1 MKKPIVTRN
10 YNFADAV
17 LKQKADEL
25 LVLLDRDSVE
35 FADRGYDR
43 DAKDAFVNAIRIVS
57 DQTSDETLEASKMI
71 LTENKNANRSVLEK
85 SMRTIFNMAANKFGT
100 KSAQYRAFGNPEIS
114 RQSDAEI
121 VRTCKVMVTAA
132 RANLPALES
141 EGLTEEKIEKLN
153 SHGIALDE
161 SIDVAKKG
169 VSDRDIATEKRVE
182 ELNALYALVI
192 KYAGIG
198 QDIFYEVNEAKYND
212 YVIYDT
218 PSGLPPENP
227 DGPIVP

>member
-43 DAKDAFVNAIRIVS
+43 DVKDAFVNAIRIVS

-153 SHGIALDE
+153 DQGVTLDN

-198 QDIFYEVNEAKYND
+198 QDIFYEENEAKYND

-218 PSGLPPENP
+218 PSGLPPEDP
-227 DGPIVP
+227 DGLIIP

>member
-198 QDIFYEVNEAKYND
+198 QDIFYEENEAKYND

>member
-1 MKKPIVTRN
+1 MKKPIVIRN
-10 YNFADAV
+10 YRLTDGV

-25 LVLLDRDSVE
+25 VVLLDRDSVE

-71 LTENKNANRSVLEK
+71 LTENKDANRSVLEK

-100 KSAQYRAFGNPEIS
+100 KSAQYRAFGDAEIS

-132 RANLPALES
+132 RASLPQLES

-153 SHGIALDE
+153 DQGAALDN

-182 ELNALYALVI
+182 ELNTLYALVI

-218 PSGLPPENP
+218 PSGLPPEDP
-227 DGPIVP
+227 DGPIIP

>member
-17 LKQKADEL
+17 LKQKADEFV
-25 LVLLDRDSVE
+25 VLLDRDSVE

-198 QDIFYEVNEAKYND
+198 QDIFYEENEAKYND

-218 PSGLPPENP
+218 PSGLPPEDP
-227 DGPIVP
+227 DAPIA

>member
-17 LKQKADEL
+17 LKQKADEFV
-25 LVLLDRDSVE
+25 VLLDRDSVE

-198 QDIFYEVNEAKYND
+198 QDIFYEENEAKYND

-227 DGPIVP
+227 DVPIVP

>member
-10 YNFADAV
+10 YKFADAV
-17 LKQKADEL
+17 LKQKGDEMAL
-25 LVLLDRDSVE
+25 LLERDRVE

-43 DAKDAFVNAIRIVS
+43 DAKDAFANAIRIVS
-57 DQTSDETLEASKMI
+57 DQPSDETLEASKMSF
-71 LTENKNANRSVLEK
+71 TENKDSARSVLEK

-100 KSAQYRAFGNPEIS
+100 KSAQYRAFGEADIS
-114 RQSDAEI
+114 NQSDAEI

-161 SIDVAKKG
+161 SIDAVAKE

-198 QDIFYEVNEAKYND
+198 QDIFYEENEAKYND

-218 PSGLPPENP
+218 PSGLPPEDP

>member
-57 DQTSDETLEASKMI
+57 EQPADETLEGSKMAF
-71 LTENKNANRSVLEK
+71 TENKDAARSALEK

-100 KSAQYRAFGNPEIS
+100 KSAQYRAFGDAEIS

-198 QDIFYEVNEAKYND
+198 QDIFYEENEAKYND

>member
-100 KSAQYRAFGNPEIS
+100 KSAQYRAFGDAEIS

-198 QDIFYEVNEAKYND
+198 QDIFYEENEAKYND

>member
-17 LKQKADEL
+17 LKQKADEFV
-25 LVLLDRDSVE
+25 VLLDRDSVE

-121 VRTCKVMVTAA
+121 VRTCRVMVTAA
-132 RANLPALES
+132 RASLPQLES
-141 EGLTEEKIEKLN
+141 EGLTEEKIDKLN
-153 SHGIALDE
+153 SYGIALDE

-182 ELNALYALVI
+182 ALNALYALVI

-198 QDIFYEVNEAKYND
+198 QDIFYEENEAKYND

-218 PSGLPPENP
+218 PSGLPPEEP
-227 DGPIVP
+227 DNPIVP

>member
-17 LKQKADEL
+17 LKQKADEFV
-25 LVLLDRDSVE
+25 VLLDRDSVE

-198 QDIFYEVNEAKYND
+198 QDIFYEENEAKYND